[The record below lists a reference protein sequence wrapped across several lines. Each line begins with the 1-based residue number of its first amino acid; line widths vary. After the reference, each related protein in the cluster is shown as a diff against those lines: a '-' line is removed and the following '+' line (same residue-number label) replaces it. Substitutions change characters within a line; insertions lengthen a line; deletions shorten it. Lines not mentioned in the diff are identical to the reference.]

1 MRMDA
6 QTPKIKYNKENNHTK
21 DSSFEFNLNQSID
34 CEVYSQGKIL
44 MMDNCFPSKFSP
56 KGS

>member
-1 MRMDA
+1 MDA